1 MDDFLVLWL
10 WILPISFGAV
20 CTLVLQFCSRRLH
33 ASFTRS
39 SKTEWPRVKPYVMDQ
54 SAEEKTCCQR
64 GTSQCVDTTAYIFLS
79 STGKAHKSANCCGK
93 NPKKVLVCAK
103 CFKWSTAHCHGGKK
117 TVCATWFFWTCF
129 SRCRPHIKVN
139 YTKGNWYESTII
151 WSVWLCNQLH
161 HQTIQWSIPKGNIFI
176 SLCHL
181 GPVFPTILYIL
192 GHQLTHQIWNN
203 TQENGMTKFIPWL
216 LWGSVFPNVW
226 FDWDIRSSI
235 KY

>member
-1 MDDFLVLWL
+1 MHPLQDLRKLSGQGWNPML
-10 WILPISFGAV
+10 WI
-20 CTLVLQFCSRRLH
+20 
-33 ASFTRS
+33 
-39 SKTEWPRVKPYVMDQ
+39 
-54 SAEEKTCCQR
+54 
-64 GTSQCVDTTAYIFLS
+64 
-79 STGKAHKSANCCGK
+79 
-93 NPKKVLVCAK
+93 KVLRKKHVAK
-103 CFKWSTAHCHGGKK
+103 EAQVNVWTPLLIFFCRLQGKHIKVQIAVGRTQRKFWYVPNVSNEVLLTA
-117 TVCATWFFWTCF
+117 TVEKNSLRNVIFWTFF